1 MLGDKNDAVGRR
13 YIGTLKEAGYDYME
27 LPLAQIMELSE
38 TSFSELAEEA
48 EKTGLPCECCNNF
61 FPASVRLTGET
72 VDPAKVQ
79 EYVKR
84 AIDRA
89 VKLGSRVIVF
99 GSSGAKNV
107 PEGFPY
113 DRAFGQIADALRMI
127 DTYAASAGIHIAIEP
142 PQPPGKQYYTEPGGR
157 EKADD
162 GGRRAFHTP
171 SGGLLS
177 FYAGKRVF
185 GNSEKK
191 DT

>member
-48 EKTGLPCECCNNF
+48 EKTGLFCECCNNF

-113 DRAFGQIADALRMI
+113 DRAFGQIADVLRMI

-142 PQPPGKQYYTEPGGR
+142 LNRQESNIIQNLEEGK
-157 EKADD
+157 
-162 GGRRAFHTP
+162 
-171 SGGLLS
+171 S
-177 FYAGKRVF
+177 
-185 GNSEKK
+185 
-191 DT
+191 

>member
-13 YIGTLKEAGYDYME
+13 YIGTLKDAGYDYME

-38 TSFSELAEEA
+38 NSFSELAEEA

-142 PQPPGKQYYTEPGGR
+142 LNRQESNIIQNLRKGK
-157 EKADD
+157 
-162 GGRRAFHTP
+162 
-171 SGGLLS
+171 
-177 FYAGKRVF
+177 
-185 GNSEKK
+185 N
-191 DT
+191 

>member
-1 MLGDKNDAVGRR
+1 M
-13 YIGTLKEAGYDYME
+13 
-27 LPLAQIMELSE
+27 
-38 TSFSELAEEA
+38 
-48 EKTGLPCECCNNF
+48 
-61 FPASVRLTGET
+61 RLTGET

-113 DRAFGQIADALRMI
+113 DRAFGQIADVLRMI

-142 PQPPGKQYYTEPGGR
+142 LNRQESNIIQNLEEGKKLMTEAGGPSIRLLADYYHFML
-157 EKADD
+157 EKESLETLKKGYLILCMFILRIPTD
-162 GGRRAFHTP
+162 GASR
-171 SGGLLS
+171 
-177 FYAGKRVF
+177 
-185 GNSEKK
+185 KK
-191 DT
+191 AVRNMKISLQC